1 MNLNP
6 AAFEKLLPAARDAI
20 LATQSASPA
29 MLQRVLK
36 LDWDSADELMRRFEG
51 DLVSA
56 PDPHGRRMILPR
68 LLDLTH
74 GARPHNSYWVVPGS
88 LMAGEYPGD
97 RDDRITR
104 RKLADY
110 LRHGLDAFLDLTEA
124 HELAPYESRLY
135 EVAAELEVDCAY
147 RRMAILDVDVPD
159 QPGQM
164 RAILDQIGEWRRQG
178 RSVYVHCWGGV
189 GRTGTVVGCH
199 LVDDG
204 LDGQAALDHL
214 RLLWTRMSD
223 DKRRRKPESP
233 ETGAQRDY
241 VLNWNDMAQCLAAQD
256 ETDAPR

>member
-6 AAFEKLLPAARDAI
+6 EALEKLLPAARDAI

-29 MLQRVLK
+29 MLQRVHK
-36 LDWDSADELMRRFEG
+36 LDWDSANELMRRFEG
-51 DLVSA
+51 DLVSE
-56 PDPHGRRMILPR
+56 PGPRGRRMILPR

-74 GARPHNSYWVVPGS
+74 RARPHNSYWVVPGS

-124 HELAPYESRLY
+124 NELAPYESRLY
-135 EVAAELEVDCAY
+135 EVAAELEVDCVY
-147 RRMAILDVDVPD
+147 RRMAIRDVDVPQD
-159 QPGQM
+159 PHQM
-164 RAILDQIGEWRRQG
+164 RAILDQIGQWRRQG

-204 LDGQAALDHL
+204 LDGQDALDHL
-214 RLLWTRMSD
+214 RLLWTRMSE

-233 ETGAQRDY
+233 ETEEQRDY
-241 VLNWNDMAQCLAAQD
+241 VRKWNDMAQGLAAQD
-256 ETDAPR
+256 ETDVPR